1 MPLLI
6 CKSELSAECCLS
18 FSLPGAD
25 SLKCALLTGT
35 SIFKSNSC
43 TLRNTYSAASGVIEA
58 PRIKRTYAEVIS
70 CNKKNLERELQN
82 ESRQHNKHQSKTKR
96 RGDCKIM
103 RNWYLLFGTSQ
114 ILYSYCHIPYNGN
127 REGDFYE
134 YEYYI
139 EILTVFA

>member
-1 MPLLI
+1 
-6 CKSELSAECCLS
+6 
-18 FSLPGAD
+18 
-25 SLKCALLTGT
+25 
-35 SIFKSNSC
+35 
-43 TLRNTYSAASGVIEA
+43 
-58 PRIKRTYAEVIS
+58 
-70 CNKKNLERELQN
+70 
-82 ESRQHNKHQSKTKR
+82 
-96 RGDCKIM
+96 M